1 MAVSASPGP
10 QATPKESPQ
19 PRSARI
25 GFLERLHS
33 PQRPVLVFDGA
44 TGTSL
49 QQMDLSAEDF
59 GGPALEGCNEN
70 LVFTRPDAVQ
80 AVHRHFLEVGCDV
93 IETDTF
99 GATSIVLAEYDLQ
112 DQTFALNQRA
122 AQLAREVADEYS
134 TPEQPRFVAGSIGPT
149 TKLPTLGHIDFDAM
163 VASFREQA
171 EGLIAGDVDLFIV
184 ETCQD
189 VLQIKAAL
197 QGIEQ
202 AFAAT
207 GQRLPLMVSVTME
220 TTGTMLVGSDIAA
233 VVAILEPFPI
243 DVLGL
248 NCATG
253 PEQMKEH
260 VRYLSQHSPFVVS
273 CIPNAGLPENVGG
286 VAHYRL
292 TPVEMKMQ
300 LMHFVEDLGV
310 QVIGGCCG
318 TTPQHIAALTE
329 LARELHPAP
338 RRVRGA
344 LAASPTAAEATI
356 ATPAEERQEADR
368 PRPALAYEPAAASIY
383 GVTPYH
389 QDNSFLIIGERLNAS
404 GSKKVREL
412 LNEEDWD
419 GLVAVARGQVKE
431 NAHVLD
437 VNVDYV
443 GRDGVSD
450 MRNLVSRLVTNV
462 NLPLMLDST
471 EWQKMEAGLKVAGG
485 KCILNSTNYEDG
497 DERFFKVLELAKG
510 YGAAVVVGTIDEEG
524 MARTAD
530 RKFAIAQRAYR
541 DILEFGIPAHE
552 IFYDPLALPISTG
565 IEEDRNNAAATVEAI
580 RRIRSQLPGVH
591 VVLGVSNV
599 SFGLSPA
606 ARIVLNSV
614 FLHECCQAGM
624 DAAIVSPAKILP
636 LAKISEDNQQISRQL
651 IYDERRFEGD
661 ICVFDPLT
669 ELTTMFEGVSAKE
682 ARASGPSL
690 ADLPVE
696 ERLKQHII
704 DGERIGLET
713 ALDEALL
720 SHPPLQI
727 INTFLLDGMKVVGEL
742 FGSGQMQL
750 PFVLQSAETMKSAV
764 AHLEPH
770 METVEGQSTSKGKFL
785 IATVKGDV
793 HDIGKNLVDIILTNN
808 GYEVINLGIKQS
820 VDQIVEAQRLHNA
833 DCIAMSGLL
842 VKSTAF
848 MKDNLDTFNREGI
861 RVPVILGGAALTPR
875 FVHGDCRSVY
885 QGQVIYGRDA
895 FADLRFMDALMEA
908 KAHGRWEDGQGF
920 LEGAP
925 AGLGLGEVP
934 TEEAAPVAA
943 SPGAEA
949 QAQASAPAE
958 PAAPTAAE
966 VVDDSRSAVVPEESA
981 LQPPFWGSQVL
992 QEHEIDLAE
1001 VMAYLDRNAL
1011 FAGQWQLRKSQQ
1023 QSRAEYEAMLA
1034 EKAEPVLQHWLGRC
1048 LEEELLHP
1056 RVAYGYFP
1064 CGRLG
1069 NAVVLFDPA
1078 PLGAGD
1084 GPAGAGPE
1092 LGRFLLPRQRA
1103 GNRYC
1108 IADFYRDLANDGAGH
1123 PRPSDLLPMQ
1133 AVTMGER
1140 ATAFAQELFR
1150 ADQYSDYLYFH
1161 GLGVQMAEALAEWV
1175 HARIRRELG
1184 FADPQGM
1191 PLRDVLAQR
1200 YRGSRY
1206 SFGYPACPN
1215 VADSRPQLD
1224 WLGAQR
1230 IGLSMDESDQLE
1242 PEQSTTALVA
1252 MHSQA
1257 RYFSA

>member
-1 MAVSASPGP
+1 
-10 QATPKESPQ
+10 
-19 PRSARI
+19 
-25 GFLERLHS
+25 
-33 PQRPVLVFDGA
+33 VLVFDGA

-49 QQMDLSAEDF
+49 QQMELSAEDF

-112 DQTFALNQRA
+112 DQTFALNLRA

-329 LARELHPAP
+329 LARELQPAP

-344 LAASPTAAEATI
+344 LAASPTAAGSAI
-356 ATPAEERQEADR
+356 AAPAEEKQEADR

-770 METVEGQSTSKGKFL
+770 METVDGQSSSKGKFL

-925 AGLGLGEVP
+925 AGLGLGEGP

-943 SPGAEA
+943 SHGAEA
-949 QAQASAPAE
+949 EAQASAPAE

-966 VVDDSRSAVVPEESA
+966 VVDDSRSAVVPEEPA

-992 QEHEIDLAE
+992 QENEIDLAE

-1048 LEEELLHP
+1048 LEEGLLHP

-1078 PLGAGD
+1078 PLGVGD

-1108 IADFYRDLANDGAGH
+1108 IADFYRDLANEGVGH
-1123 PRPSDLLPMQ
+1123 PRPSDVLPMQ

-1150 ADQYSDYLYFH
+1150 ADQYTDYLYFH

-1224 WLGAQR
+1224 WLGAER